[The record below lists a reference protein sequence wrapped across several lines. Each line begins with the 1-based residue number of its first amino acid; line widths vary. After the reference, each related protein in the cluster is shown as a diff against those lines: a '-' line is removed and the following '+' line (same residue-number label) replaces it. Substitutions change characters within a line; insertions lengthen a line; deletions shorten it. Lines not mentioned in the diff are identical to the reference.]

1 MLLAFSSALLFHL
14 LLLSLC
20 GRHRLLLALGLALL
34 FHLLLLS
41 LPCSFLSGPGSRLPL
56 TVGLALLLKLLS
68 RLLLLSPD
76 LRGGLR
82 LLLNCALLVAHKLT
96 HFAPSRLVTLLSATC
111 ELIHPLRLS

>member
-1 MLLAFSSALLFHL
+1 MLLALSS
-14 LLLSLC
+14 
-20 GRHRLLLALGLALL
+20 ALL

-41 LPCSFLSGPGSRLPL
+41 LPCSFLSGPGSCLL
-56 TVGLALLLKLLS
+56 TVGLALLLQLLS